1 MKRKLLILSMLVGM
15 TFFWL
20 PVDSTVSAQN
30 RQTKERRNGN
40 PGGNRQ
46 QIWQGDSHHNG
57 PKWNHGYKNYGQY
70 RRTQVGNRRYRS
82 VRRAY
87 WTNGSRFYRWVRIY
101 Y

>member
-1 MKRKLLILSMLVGM
+1 MLVGM

-30 RQTKERRNGN
+30 RQTKERRNDN

-46 QIWQGDSHHNG
+46 QIWQGDRRHNG

-87 WTNGSRFYRWVRIY
+87 WTNGQRVYRFVRVY